1 MNVTRLLKNIKIAY
15 FCSEKQ
21 GKCATALYLK
31 TLRKKRIYCFFHS
44 LVLNLIA
51 NNKGTRDIWIKA
63 LQNCMKKNMG
73 SKELIANDKFKE
85 IDKDGDNQLDLK
97 ELEIFLASINL
108 KIKRV
113 ELLKMLKV
121 NGRIF

>member
-51 NNKGTRDIWIKA
+51 NNLARVAFNTECVSGSGSGASSILKKLPESHLESISFSKDLLISEICF
-63 LQNCMKKNMG
+63 QMKP
-73 SKELIANDKFKE
+73 SQHDR
-85 IDKDGDNQLDLK
+85 
-97 ELEIFLASINL
+97 L
-108 KIKRV
+108 KILKS
-113 ELLKMLKV
+113 LLISV
-121 NGRIF
+121 